1 MKNIK
6 LVKLGIFLFL
16 FMGIIS
22 CRDEDIVIDTKPVG
36 AFSYTYKLA
45 NNNTAV
51 ITTFTDLSF
60 DQNGSI
66 VSWLWDFGDGTTS
79 TEKSPVHT
87 YALGNYT
94 VTLKVTD
101 SKGNVNVNEFSKV
114 LDFTVIVEP
123 TRLWSFD
130 LPVKTDYSSPA
141 IADDGTVYIGC
152 NFPDALRLT
161 LSNGSTPNNFFAV
174 NPNGTLKWGAS
185 ITEGATFNKVDA
197 IESSPSI
204 SSDGSVYIGGH
215 FGRRL
220 YKLNPANGIFTTIAL
235 GSRIR
240 HAAPTFATNGTVYI
254 GTRNNGS
261 KGVRS
266 LTADLATQNW
276 LFASGI
282 DFNSTATIGADGTIY
297 IGANNGFLYAI
308 NPDGTEKWSSNFGTS
323 TATTPAIGPDG
334 TIYFA
339 GEGNKAN
346 PTFKGVLTAY
356 NPTNGSVKWTVG
368 LTEKV
373 NHGGPAVAADGTI
386 YVGGHEKKMVAYNPA
401 NGSEK
406 WSYTVDSPIEVVPAI
421 DNDGNIYFGDTG
433 GMFHVV
439 TPDGNKK
446 WKVAKLGDQINT
458 SAAIGND
465 GTIYV
470 AANTAGVGKLY
481 ALKTNATGLQTGGW
495 PMFAKDTKHSGK

>member
-16 FMGIIS
+16 FVGIIS
-22 CRDEDIVIDTKPVG
+22 CRDEDTIIDTKPVG

-51 ITTFTDLSF
+51 VTTFTDLSF

-94 VTLKVTD
+94 VVLKVTD
-101 SKGNVNVNEFSKV
+101 SNGSVNVNEFSKV

-123 TRLWSFD
+123 TRLWVYD
-130 LPVKTDYSSPA
+130 LPGKVDYSSPA
-141 IADDGTVYIGC
+141 ITDDGTVFIGITEAVRTNNNP
-152 NFPDALRLT
+152 NFYAIKNGAKVWGT
-161 LSNGSTPNNFFAV
+161 LL
-174 NPNGTLKWGAS
+174 PNGTS
-185 ITEGATFNKVDA
+185 SDQIQSTPA
-197 IESSPSI
+197 IA
-204 SSDGSVYIGGH
+204 SDGSIYMTALFERFI
-215 FGRRL
+215 
-220 YKLNPANGIFTTIAL
+220 YKINAGTGAIDNKYKTD
-235 GSRIR
+235 SRMR
-240 HAAPTFATNGTVYI
+240 YCAPTFTADGSVII
-254 GTRNNGS
+254 GNYNNNNR
-261 KGVRS
+261 GVRS
-266 LTADLATQNW
+266 LNPSLATQNW
-276 LFASGI
+276 IFKTGV
-282 DFNSTATIGADGTIY
+282 DFNATATIGADGTIY
-297 IGANNGFLYAI
+297 IGAMNGFLYAI
-308 NPDGTEKWSSNFGTS
+308 NPDGTEKWSSNYGTW

-356 NPTNGSVKWTVG
+356 NPTNGNLKWTVG
-368 LTEKV
+368 LTEKI
-373 NHGGPAVAADGTI
+373 NHGGPAIAADGTI
-386 YVGGHEKKMVAYNPA
+386 YVGGHEKKMVAYNPVD
-401 NGSEK
+401 GSVK

-433 GMFHVV
+433 GSFHVV

-458 SAAIGND
+458 SAAIGKD

-470 AANTAGVGKLY
+470 GANTAGVGKLF

-495 PMFAKDTKHSGK
+495 PMFAKDAKHTGR

>member
-16 FMGIIS
+16 FLVIIS
-22 CRDEDIVIDTKPVG
+22 CNNEDTVIDTKPVG

-51 ITTFTDLSF
+51 VTTFTDLSF

-79 TEKSPVHT
+79 TEKSPVHS

-123 TRLWSFD
+123 TRLWTYD
-130 LPVKTDYSSPA
+130 LPGKVDYSSPA
-141 IADDGTVYIGC
+141 ITDDGTVFIGITEAVRT
-152 NFPDALRLT
+152 NNNP
-161 LSNGSTPNNFFAV
+161 NFFAV
-174 NPNGTLKWGAS
+174 KNGAKVWGTLLPNGTS
-185 ITEGATFNKVDA
+185 SDQI
-197 IESSPSI
+197 ISSPSI
-204 SSDGSVYIGGH
+204 ASDGSIYMTTYFERYI
-215 FGRRL
+215 
-220 YKLNPANGIFTTIAL
+220 YKINSVSGAIDSKFYTN
-235 GSRIR
+235 SRMR
-240 HAAPTFATNGTVYI
+240 YCAPTFAADGSVFI
-254 GTRNNGS
+254 GCLNNNDR
-261 KGVRS
+261 GVRNLNS
-266 LTADLATQNW
+266 ILSTQKW
-276 LFASGI
+276 IFGVGI
-282 DFNSTATIGADGTIY
+282 NFNSTAAIGSDGTIY
-297 IGANNGFLYAI
+297 IGAMDGYLYAI
-308 NPDGTEKWSSNFGTS
+308 NPNGTEKWKSKYGTPTVTADNSSGS
-323 TATTPAIGPDG
+323 TPAIGLDG
-334 TIYFA
+334 TVYFA
-339 GEGNKAN
+339 GVGNSIN
-346 PTFKGVLTAY
+346 PFFKGILNAY
-356 NPTNGSVKWTVG
+356 NPADGSIKWTVN

-373 NHGGPAVAADGTI
+373 DKGGPAVAADGTI

-401 NGSEK
+401 DGSVK

-433 GMFHVV
+433 GSFHVV

-458 SAAIGND
+458 GAAIGKD

-470 AANTAGVGKLY
+470 GANTAGVGKLF

-495 PMFAKDTKHSGK
+495 PMFAKNAKHSGR